1 MCMTSSS
8 SCLGKEGKPGKLT
21 VTLNLTAYFSLKTI
35 TEYQRLH
42 LTTFNIYQHLRER
55 IFRNVLCVVSGTCLI
70 TVIKWDCSRHEIS
83 PDNVNRQS
91 REEVVRSNGMI
102 SRGKLNKCSQVVP
115 AETNERC
122 NFERLSFA
130 DHCPVRDGKLL
141 RMVPQARQV
150 LSRVAKWAE
159 LLVGGM
165 AGHCLCRGEGV
176 TYTSR

>member
-1 MCMTSSS
+1 MCFVLSVVLALLLLLSEIAHDMKS
-8 SCLGKEGKPGKLT
+8 LLT
-21 VTLNLTAYFSLKTI
+21 M
-35 TEYQRLH
+35 
-42 LTTFNIYQHLRER
+42 
-55 IFRNVLCVVSGTCLI
+55 
-70 TVIKWDCSRHEIS
+70 
-83 PDNVNRQS
+83 S

-150 LSRVAKWAE
+150 LSRVAKWAQ

-176 TYTSR
+176 TYTSSRVKMLTLQWSVFISDNWTSQNTKQYTIE

>member
-1 MCMTSSS
+1 MSFVLSVVLALLLLLSEIAHDMKS
-8 SCLGKEGKPGKLT
+8 LLT
-21 VTLNLTAYFSLKTI
+21 M
-35 TEYQRLH
+35 
-42 LTTFNIYQHLRER
+42 
-55 IFRNVLCVVSGTCLI
+55 
-70 TVIKWDCSRHEIS
+70 
-83 PDNVNRQS
+83 S

-150 LSRVAKWAE
+150 LSRVAK
-159 LLVGGM
+159 
-165 AGHCLCRGEGV
+165 
-176 TYTSR
+176 

>member
-1 MCMTSSS
+1 MS
-8 SCLGKEGKPGKLT
+8 
-21 VTLNLTAYFSLKTI
+21 F
-35 TEYQRLH
+35 
-42 LTTFNIYQHLRER
+42 
-55 IFRNVLCVVSGTCLI
+55 VLSVVLALLLLLSEI
-70 TVIKWDCSRHEIS
+70 AHDMHEIS

-102 SRGKLNKCSQVVP
+102 SRGKLSKCSQVVP
-115 AETNERC
+115 PEMNERC

-176 TYTSR
+176 TYTSSRVKMLTLQWSVSIPDNWTSQNTKQYYRITE